1 MAEKLQEELQ
11 DLSPEEKEKLQ
22 KLMEKDSK
30 SYRSPTGFFKG
41 LVAVLGAGMVLF
53 YFYTAGLAAVATQ
66 YHRGVYVFVTYVLVF
81 LLYPAG
87 KTWMRI
93 PLSLIIGAIFS
104 SAIAGLFAYESVDS
118 FHAEI
123 STGNFGLISAILIG
137 AIIIGGIA
145 TLVDNILMRK
155 WPENPTLSDILYAL
169 ASAAVVY
176 YWIHEF
182 EVLNYRAGAETNLD
196 AMISIVGIIL
206 SLEVC
211 RRVLGWSMTFIGIGL
226 FLYGYM
232 GPIFPDIIAHRG
244 FGIERL
250 CTALYLTT
258 NGVFGVMANVLAT
271 YVILFIFFGA
281 FLHKS
286 GAGKFFIDFP
296 LALAGRTTGGP
307 AKVAVIASAFF
318 GSVSGSA
325 IANTVSTGAFTIPLM
340 KRAGFK
346 PHVAGAIEPSAS
358 IGGMFLPP
366 VMGAGGFLMAEL
378 TEVSYAY
385 IMMIAIFPALLY
397 FFSVFCMI
405 HFEAKKQGIKGI
417 DDEEFPH
424 WKEVLKK
431 QWYYSL
437 PLIIITILMIIGK
450 SPGMAAFWSALSCI
464 VVSWVRQDRKVS
476 IKDRLIYVPF
486 TILFL
491 MIVFIG
497 YVDLPV
503 KELFGFKLQFYIT
516 LLATV
521 WCVLVSAF
529 RKDITM
535 DLKGIWEA
543 ILTGANNT
551 LIIGATLGVI
561 GIIVGTISL
570 TGIGLKFSDIII
582 SLASGNL
589 LAAIFL
595 VALASLVLGMGVPVT
610 AAYLITAVL
619 AVPPLMEM
627 GVPLLCAHMI
637 VYWFSQDSNITP
649 PVCVAAYAGAA
660 IAGSDPWKTGWTSFK
675 FAKLLYVM
683 PILFAFTPAILFQPH
698 TANVKIPNL
707 GDEVPFASVLTV
719 DVKEGQHFNK
729 GDVVAKIMIGDEI
742 RDIKAKRGGD
752 VSEVKVFAGSMVN
765 SKETIIE
772 ANDPATGMQTAS
784 SFFSAFLGTIAF
796 SATTMFFWFRRTNLL
811 EWILL
816 AIGTCFL
823 YWPTLLTDAIGLAL
837 VGFAI
842 FMQITKNK
850 KEHGTML
857 APKPGE
863 EGAA

>member
-1 MAEKLQEELQ
+1 MAEELQEELQ
-11 DLSPEEKEKLQ
+11 DLSPVEQEKLK

-30 SYRSPTGFFKG
+30 SYRSPGGLFKW
-41 LVAVLGAGMVLF
+41 LVAALGAGMVLF
-53 YFYTAGLAAVATQ
+53 YFYTAGLATVATQ
-66 YHRGVYVFVTYVLVF
+66 YHRGIYVFVTYVLVF

-87 KTWMRI
+87 KSWIRI
-93 PLSLIIGAIFS
+93 PLSLIIGSIFS
-104 SAIAGLFAYESVDS
+104 SAIAAIGFSETVDI
-118 FHAEI
+118 FHAELT
-123 STGNFGLISAILIG
+123 SGNMTLISAILLGAVVIG
-137 AIIIGGIA
+137 VSA
-145 TLVDNILMRK
+145 TFIDNWLMKK
-155 WPENPTLSDILYAL
+155 WPENPTLTDLLYAL

-196 AMISIVGIIL
+196 AMLSIVGVIL

-211 RRVLGWSMTFIGIGL
+211 RRVLGWSMTFIGIGM
-226 FLYGYM
+226 FLYGYL
-232 GPIFPDIIAHRG
+232 GPLFPEIIAHRG

-250 CTALYLTT
+250 CTALFLTT

-378 TEVSYAY
+378 TETSYAY

-405 HFEAKKQGIKGI
+405 HFEAKKQGLKGI
-417 DDEEFPH
+417 DDDEFPH

-431 QWYYSL
+431 QWYFSL
-437 PLIIITILMIIGK
+437 PLVIITILMIMGK
-450 SPGMAAFWSALSCI
+450 SPGFAAFWATLTCI
-464 VVSWVRQDRKVS
+464 AVSWVK
-476 IKDRLIYVPF
+476 
-486 TILFL
+486 
-491 MIVFIG
+491 
-497 YVDLPV
+497 
-503 KELFGFKLQFYIT
+503 KETRMGPKE
-516 LLATV
+516 
-521 WCVLVSAF
+521 
-529 RKDITM
+529 
-535 DLKGIWEA
+535 IWEA

-570 TGIGLKFSDIII
+570 TGVGLKFSDIII

-595 VALASLVLGMGVPVT
+595 VALASLILGMGVPVT

-619 AVPPLMEM
+619 AVPPLIDM

-660 IAGSDPWKTGWTSFK
+660 IAGADPWKTGWTSFK

-698 TANVKIPNL
+698 TANVKIPDL
-707 GDEVPFASVLTV
+707 GDELPFASVMSV
-719 DVKEGQHFNK
+719 EVKEGQNIAA
-729 GDVVAKIMIGDEI
+729 GDVVARIMVGDEI
-742 RDIKAKRGGD
+742 VAVTAARGGNIKG
-752 VSEVKVFAGSMVN
+752 VNTFAGGLVN
-765 SKETIIE
+765 SGETIIE
-772 ANDPATGMQTAS
+772 AVDPATGLQTLS
-784 SFFSAFLGTIAF
+784 SFWSAFLGTIAF
-796 SATTMFFWFRRTNLL
+796 SATTMLFWFRKTTFL
-811 EWILL
+811 EWLLL
-816 AIGTCFL
+816 AVGTCFL
-823 YWPTLLTDAIGLAL
+823 YWPSLVTDATGIAL
-837 VGFAI
+837 VSLAI

-850 KEHGTML
+850 KEYGSAI
-857 APKPGE
+857 APT
-863 EGAA
+863 

>member
-1 MAEKLQEELQ
+1 
-11 DLSPEEKEKLQ
+11 
-22 KLMEKDSK
+22 
-30 SYRSPTGFFKG
+30 
-41 LVAVLGAGMVLF
+41 
-53 YFYTAGLAAVATQ
+53 
-66 YHRGVYVFVTYVLVF
+66 VLVF

-87 KTWMRI
+87 KTRMRI
-93 PLSLIIGAIFS
+93 PLSLIIGGIIS
-104 SAIAGLFAYESVDS
+104 CAIAALGFFKTVDA
-118 FHAEI
+118 FHAAI
-123 STGNFGLISAILIG
+123 TSGSMGLISAILLGAVVIG
-137 AIIIGGIA
+137 TTAFFI
-145 TLVDNILMRK
+145 DNILIKK
-155 WPENPTLSDILYAL
+155 WPNNPTLSDILFAL
-169 ASAAVVY
+169 TSVAVIY

-182 EVLNYRAGAETNLD
+182 EVLNYRAGAETHLD
-196 AMISIVGIIL
+196 AIISIVGIIL

-211 RRVLGWSMTFIGIGL
+211 RRVLGWSMTFIGIGM
-226 FLYGYM
+226 FLYGYL

-250 CTALYLTT
+250 CTALYITT

-296 LALAGRTTGGP
+296 LALAGRSTGGP

-378 TEVSYAY
+378 TETSYAY

-405 HFEAKKQGIKGI
+405 HFEAKKTGIEGI
-417 DDEEFPH
+417 EDDEFPH

-431 QWYYSL
+431 QWYFSM
-437 PLIIITILMIIGK
+437 PLVIITILMIMGK
-450 SPGMAAFWSALSCI
+450 SPGFAAFWATLTCI
-464 VVSWVRQDRKVS
+464 AVSWVK
-476 IKDRLIYVPF
+476 
-486 TILFL
+486 
-491 MIVFIG
+491 
-497 YVDLPV
+497 
-503 KELFGFKLQFYIT
+503 KETRMGPK
-516 LLATV
+516 
-521 WCVLVSAF
+521 
-529 RKDITM
+529 K
-535 DLKGIWEA
+535 IWEA

-570 TGIGLKFSDIII
+570 TGVGLKFSDIII
-582 SLASGNL
+582 SLADGNL

-619 AVPPLMEM
+619 AVPPLIDM

-660 IAGSDPWKTGWTSFK
+660 IAGSDPWKTGWTAFK

-698 TANVKIPNL
+698 TANVKVPAL
-707 GDEVPFASVLTV
+707 DDDVPFATVMSVE
-719 DVKEGQHFNK
+719 VKEGQSFVA
-729 GDVVAKIMIGDEI
+729 GDVVAKILVGDEI
-742 RDIKAKRGGD
+742 IDIRTERNGNIND
-752 VSEVKVFAGSMVN
+752 VKTFAGGMVN
-765 SKETIIE
+765 PGETIIE
-772 ANDPATGMQTAS
+772 AVDPATGLQTLS
-784 SFFSAFLGTIAF
+784 SFWSATLGTIAF
-796 SATTMFFWFRRTNLL
+796 SATTMMFWFRRTTLP
-811 EWILL
+811 EWLIL
-816 AIGTCFL
+816 AIGTLFL
-823 YWPTLLTDAIGLAL
+823 YWPTLVTDAIGLVM
-837 VGFAI
+837 VGSVI

-850 KEHGTML
+850 KEFGSAI
-857 APKPGE
+857 APT
-863 EGAA
+863 

>member
-1 MAEKLQEELQ
+1 MAEEIQEELQ
-11 DLSPEEKEKLQ
+11 DLSPEEREKLK

-30 SYRSPTGFFKG
+30 SYRSPTGLFKW
-41 LVAVLGAGMVLF
+41 LVAALGAGMVLF
-53 YFYTAGLAAVATQ
+53 YFYAAGLAAVATQ

-87 KTWMRI
+87 KAYMRI
-93 PLSLIIGAIFS
+93 PLSIIVAGIFACFITGYTFFENFDAFHAQLIAVNLGVIGPIAIV
-104 SAIAGLFAYESVDS
+104 AIALGAVLFFVDRWMSVQ
-118 FHAEI
+118 
-123 STGNFGLISAILIG
+123 
-137 AIIIGGIA
+137 
-145 TLVDNILMRK
+145 
-155 WPENPTLSDILYAL
+155 WPQNPTLSDILFAVTSAL
-169 ASAAVVY
+169 VVY

-182 EVLNYRAGAETNLD
+182 EVLNYRAGAETHLD
-196 AMISIVGIIL
+196 AMVSIVGVIL

-211 RRVLGWSMTFIGIGL
+211 RRVLGWSMTFIGLGL
-226 FLYGYM
+226 FFYGYL
-232 GPIFPDIIAHRG
+232 GPIFPDVIAHRG

-286 GAGKFFIDFP
+286 GAGKFFIDLP
-296 LALAGRTTGGP
+296 LALAGRSTGGP
-307 AKVAVIASAFF
+307 AKVAVIASALF

-378 TEVSYAY
+378 TETSYAY

-405 HFEAKKQGIKGI
+405 HFEAKKQGLKGI
-417 DDEEFPH
+417 LDDEFPH
-424 WKEVLKK
+424 WKNVLKK
-431 QWYYSL
+431 EWYFSL
-437 PLIIITILMIIGK
+437 PLIIITILMIMGK
-450 SPGMAAFWSALSCI
+450 SPGFAAFWAALSCI
-464 VVSWVRQDRKVS
+464 VVSWVRRDMGDTLKDNFVFAPIILLFAIFVS
-476 IKDRLIYVPF
+476 
-486 TILFL
+486 
-491 MIVFIG
+491 
-497 YVDLPV
+497 VDLEILPRV
-503 KELFGFKLQFYIT
+503 EIFGSSLEFYAT
-516 LLATV
+516 LIATI
-521 WCVLVSAF
+521 WCLLVSTF
-529 RKDITM
+529 RKNIAM
-535 DLKGIWEA
+535 DLPGIWAA
-543 ILTGANNT
+543 IQTGAKNT

-582 SLASGNL
+582 SLANGNL

-619 AVPPLMEM
+619 AVPPLIEM

-698 TANVKIPNL
+698 TANIKVPAF
-707 GDEVPFASVLTV
+707 DEDIPFASVMSV
-719 DVKEGQHFNK
+719 DIEEGQRFEK
-729 GDVVAKIMIGDEI
+729 GDVVATILVGDDI
-742 RDIKAKRGGD
+742 VPIKAAHAGNAD
-752 VSEVKVFAGSMVN
+752 QVTTFAGAMVDAN
-765 SKETIIE
+765 ETIIE
-772 ANDPATGMQTAS
+772 GVEPATGLQTLS
-784 SFFSAFLGTIAF
+784 SFWSAFLGTIAF
-796 SATTMFFWFRRTNLL
+796 SAATMLFWFRRTTIP

-816 AIGTCFL
+816 AVGTVFL
-823 YWPTLLTDAIGLAL
+823 YWPTLMTDGVGIVL
-837 VGFAI
+837 VGLVL

-850 KEHGTML
+850 RDAAAL
-857 APKPGE
+857 A
-863 EGAA
+863 A

>member
-1 MAEKLQEELQ
+1 MSEQKQEELQ
-11 DLSPEEKEKLQ
+11 KLPTEEQDKLK

-30 SYRSPTGFFKG
+30 TYRSPTGFFKW
-41 LVAVLGAGMVLF
+41 LVATLGAGMVLF

-87 KTWMRI
+87 KTRMQI
-93 PLSLIIGAIFS
+93 PLNLVLGFIYSSAISCWLLFDSVDAFHAAFTAGSIGTLGPILAGSVIIGA
-104 SAIAGLFAYESVDS
+104 GLFFADR
-118 FHAEI
+118 
-123 STGNFGLISAILIG
+123 
-137 AIIIGGIA
+137 
-145 TLVDNILMRK
+145 TLTAR
-155 WPENPTLSDILYAL
+155 WPENPAFSDLLFAI
-169 ASAAVVY
+169 ASSAVVY

-182 EVLNYRAGAETNLD
+182 EVLNYRAGAETHLD
-196 AMISIVGIIL
+196 GMISIIGIIL

-211 RRVLGWSMTFIGIGL
+211 RRVLGWSMTFIGIAL
-226 FLYGYM
+226 FLYGYL
-232 GPIFPDIIAHRG
+232 GPYFPDVIAHRG

-286 GAGKFFIDFP
+286 GAGKFFIDLP
-296 LALAGRTTGGP
+296 LSLAGHSTGGP
-307 AKVAVIASAFF
+307 AKVAVIASALF

-366 VMGAGGFLMAEL
+366 IMGAGGFLMAEL
-378 TEVSYAY
+378 TETSYTY
-385 IMMIAIFPALLY
+385 IMMIAVFPALLY

-405 HFEAKKQGIKGI
+405 HFEAKKQGLKGI
-417 DDEEFPH
+417 TDEKFPH
-424 WKEVLKK
+424 WKKVLKRE
-431 QWYYSL
+431 WYFSL
-437 PLIIITILMIIGK
+437 PLVIITVLMIMGK
-450 SPGMAAFWSALSCI
+450 SPGFAAFWSTLSCI
-464 VVSWVRQDRKVS
+464 AVSWVR
-476 IKDRLIYVPF
+476 
-486 TILFL
+486 
-491 MIVFIG
+491 
-497 YVDLPV
+497 
-503 KELFGFKLQFYIT
+503 KETRMGPKE
-516 LLATV
+516 
-521 WCVLVSAF
+521 
-529 RKDITM
+529 
-535 DLKGIWEA
+535 IWEA
-543 ILTGANNT
+543 IQTGAKNT

-619 AVPPLMEM
+619 AVPPLAEM
-627 GVPLLCAHMI
+627 GVPILAAHMI

-683 PILFAFTPAILFQPH
+683 PLLFAFTPQILFQPSS
-698 TANVKIPNL
+698 ANIRVPSF
-707 GDEVPFASVLTV
+707 DEDMPFASVM
-719 DVKEGQHFNK
+719 KINIEQGQHFAK
-729 GDVVAKIMIGDEI
+729 GDVVAQILVGDEI
-742 RDIKAKRGGD
+742 VDVAAPKDGEAVELKA
-752 VSEVKVFAGSMVN
+752 FAGSMVN
-765 SKETIIE
+765 AGEVIIE
-772 ANDPATGMQTAS
+772 GVKPATGMMTLS

-796 SATTMFFWFRRTNLL
+796 SSLTMFYWLRKTNLP
-811 EWILL
+811 EWLLL
-816 AIGTCFL
+816 AAATILL
-823 YWPTLLTDAIGLAL
+823 YWPTLLTDALGIGLTAL
-837 VGFAI
+837 VLFL
-842 FMQITKNK
+842 QIAKNK
-850 KEHGTML
+850 KEQ
-857 APKPGE
+857 
-863 EGAA
+863 AAETATA